1 MAAESYPPAG
11 FSQIG
16 KNLEEVKVLSLLA
29 ICVIERAATHCADNL
44 AARSELDN
52 GERATA
58 FEAFIAALKKEAIEA
73 PLDEFDESDE
83 AGGRASLVGF
93 IERIGRVEMQRFQA
107 L

>member
-1 MAAESYPPAG
+1 MILDRGDTTDGRRKLPG

-58 FEAFIAALKKEAIEA
+58 FEAFIAALKKEAI
-73 PLDEFDESDE
+73 
-83 AGGRASLVGF
+83 
-93 IERIGRVEMQRFQA
+93 
-107 L
+107 